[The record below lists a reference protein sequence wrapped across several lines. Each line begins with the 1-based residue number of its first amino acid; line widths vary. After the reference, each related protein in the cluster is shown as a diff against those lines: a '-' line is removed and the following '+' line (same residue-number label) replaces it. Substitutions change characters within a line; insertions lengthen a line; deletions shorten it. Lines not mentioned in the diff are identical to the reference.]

1 MPEQM
6 TLDIPYQP
14 MWPRLRVVR
23 WARAELGPEPEQL
36 AIDFTAP
43 VLASVTRIP
52 RRSIR
57 TTVCAGATPITRDGI
72 TLPAAEW
79 AARLGLKWQTVKMR
93 RMRGESWTEAL
104 TPELRRTTFMSGW
117 KMHG

>member
-6 TLDIPYQP
+6 ILDLPHQP
-14 MWPRLRVVR
+14 MPPRLRIVPRV
-23 WARAELGPEPEQL
+23 RAELGPQPEQ
-36 AIDFTAP
+36 IVIVFTFP
-43 VLASVTRIP
+43 VLAKVTRIP
-52 RRSIR
+52 RRPIR
-57 TTVCAGATPITRDGI
+57 STVCAGATPITRDGI

-104 TPELRRTTFMSGW
+104 TPELRRSTYMSGW

>member
-6 TLDIPYQP
+6 IFEMPLQSVR
-14 MWPRLRVVR
+14 PRLRIVPR
-23 WARAELGPEPEQL
+23 ERADLGSQPEQL
-36 AIDFTAP
+36 LIDFTAP
-43 VLASVTRIP
+43 ALATVTRIP
-52 RRSIR
+52 RRPIR
-57 TTVCAGATPITRDGI
+57 STVCAGATPITRDGI

-104 TPELRRTTFMSGW
+104 TQELRRTTFMSSWRMRG
-117 KMHG
+117 